1 MKRFYPKTLA
11 MFVATLAIAL
21 LITPTGITAH
31 TGAGSEKL
39 VFPNPF
45 TSEGTTFELTMPR
58 EAKIKIDVYNIRG
71 QHIKNLWGGESGEIH
86 PPTQG
91 SQTAKIKW
99 NGKDIYGEDVP
110 PGIYICVLQSE
121 GLTIKSVKVIK
132 MDG

>member
-11 MFVATLAIAL
+11 MFVATLAITL
-21 LITPTGITAH
+21 LLTPTGITAH

-45 TSEGTTFELTMPR
+45 IDGTTFELTMPR

-71 QHIKNLWGGESGEIH
+71 QHIRNLFGGESGEIH
-86 PPTQG
+86 PPTPGNQ
-91 SQTAKIKW
+91 AKEVKW
-99 NGKDIYGEDVP
+99 DGKDVYGEPVP